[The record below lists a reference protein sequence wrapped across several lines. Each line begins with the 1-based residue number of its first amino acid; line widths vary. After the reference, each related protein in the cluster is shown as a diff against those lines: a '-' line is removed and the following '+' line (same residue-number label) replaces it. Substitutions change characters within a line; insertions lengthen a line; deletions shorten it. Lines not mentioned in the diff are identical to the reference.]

1 MDSMKLLEEFADFL
15 EQEKRSSKNTVESYM
30 RDIKQYI
37 SSCDKRFEDVNKTDI
52 ISYIME
58 IEGEGKS
65 KSTVSRKIASIRC
78 FYQFLINTG
87 RVQKDPTLSIKS
99 PKQERKMPE
108 TLSQEEV
115 KRLLSS
121 PDTNTVKGLRDKA
134 ILELMY
140 GSGLKVGE
148 VVELK
153 LEDVNLNMEYIRC
166 GDELHGARY
175 IPLGKRSKMDTE
187 EYLKYGRHVLEKW
200 DRETLFLNLR
210 GEKLTR
216 QGLWKLIKQYAAIA
230 KIEKNINPL
239 TLRHS
244 FAIHMMENGAD
255 IKSIQELL
263 GHMDLSTTQIYQS
276 KTDEKLK
283 DVYRKTHPRAE

>member
-1 MDSMKLLEEFADFL
+1 MDSTKLLEEFADFL
-15 EQEKRSSKNTVESYM
+15 EHEKRSSKNTVESYM

-175 IPLGKRSKMDTE
+175 IPLGKMSKMDTE

-244 FAIHMMENGAD
+244 FAVHMMENGAD
-255 IKSIQELL
+255 IKSVQELL